1 MPLRNFYAR
10 LDEILSAAG
19 LDDLTGLQLLDA
31 RHVAALHHPPL
42 NPDLPAVLATE
53 SDPGSAPLWADVQR
67 VLRNQY
73 PAAHPVQIVFPAAD
87 AVIAAE
93 YTLDALDSAQPVA
106 ANEAGAWFAVVVPP
120 LPVMSSF
127 ERFQETI
134 AHLRAPEGC
143 PWDRKQT
150 HRSLRPYLLEET
162 YEVLDALDSGNLDDL
177 REELGDLLLQIVLH
191 SQVAVGAGEFSMA
204 DVIATI
210 NAKIIRRH
218 PHVWG
223 DVSAE
228 DEDAVKVNWDR
239 LKQEEKGENG
249 RKSRLDGVA
258 QTLPAL
264 SQAYSYQ
271 DRAARVKFDW
281 DTIEPVIAK
290 IHEEIEEL
298 QTAPDAA
305 SREGELG
312 DLLFA
317 VVNWARWL
325 GIDPESAL
333 RGTNARFYRRFH
345 YIEQQVVA
353 QNLAWDDLTLDE
365 MDQLWEQAKSNGL

>member
-19 LDDLTGLQLLDA
+19 LDDLTGLQVVA
-31 RHVAALHHPPL
+31 AQHVTALHHPPL
-42 NPDLPAVLATE
+42 NPDFPAVLTAE
-53 SDPGSAPLWADVQR
+53 SDPAAAPLWRDIQR

-73 PAAHPVQIVFPAAD
+73 PDAHPVQIVFPAED
-87 AVIAAE
+87 MTIIAAE
-93 YTLDALDSAQPVA
+93 YTLEALDGAQPVP
-106 ANEAGAWFAVVVPP
+106 GAWFAVVVPP
-120 LPVMSSF
+120 LPQMSSF

-162 YEVLDALDSGNLDDL
+162 YEVLDALDSGDMDDL

-191 SQVAVGAGEFSMA
+191 SQIAVGAGTFSMA

-223 DVSAE
+223 EVNAE

-239 LKQEEKGENG
+239 LKQQEKGESG
-249 RKSRLDGVA
+249 RKSRLDGVS
-258 QTLPAL
+258 QSLPAL
-264 SQAYSYQ
+264 SQAFSYQ

-281 DTIEPVIAK
+281 DTIAPVIAK
-290 IHEEIEEL
+290 VHEEIEEL
-298 QTAPDAA
+298 QNAPDAEA
-305 SREGELG
+305 REGEVG

-325 GIDPESAL
+325 GVEPESAL
-333 RGTNARFYRRFH
+333 RSTNARFYRRFH
-345 YIEQQVVA
+345 YIEQQVAA
-353 QNLAWDDLTLDE
+353 QNLDWDDLTLGE
-365 MDQLWEQAKSNGL
+365 MDELWEQAKSNGL